1 MSRTADILITAL
13 APLIWGLTYIITT
26 QFLPHGYPLT
36 VALIRALPAGVILLL
51 VLRQLPTGKWWWR
64 VFILGGLNFTI
75 FFSMLF
81 VAAYR
86 LPGGVAATVGAI
98 QPLVV
103 IVLSRFVLSV
113 PLKAGSIIAAI
124 AGICGVALL
133 VLTPKAT
140 LDPIGIAAGL
150 FGAASMAVGVVLTR
164 RWQPPVS
171 PLTFTAWQMTA
182 GGLLLVPLA
191 LFIEPPLPALTFT
204 NIAALAFLAIIGGAL
219 AYLLWFRGIG
229 ILGASAASLLSL
241 LSPVVAVI
249 VGWLVLDQTLSP
261 AQTAGILVVLASV
274 WIGQRSQRPVAV
286 SLASKSHADALAN

>member
-1 MSRTADILITAL
+1 MSRTANILITAL
-13 APLIWGLTYIITT
+13 TPLIWGLTYFITT
-26 QFLPHGYPLT
+26 QFLPQGYPLK
-36 VALIRALPAGVILLL
+36 VAMIRALPAGVILLII
-51 VLRQLPTGKWWWR
+51 LRRLPTGKWWWR
-64 VFILGGLNFTI
+64 VFILGALNFTI

-103 IVLSRFVLSV
+103 VVLSRFVLRI
-113 PLKAGSIIAAI
+113 PLNAGAIIAAI
-124 AGICGVALL
+124 AGVAGVALL
-133 VLTPKAT
+133 VLTPKAA
-140 LDPIGIAAGL
+140 LDPVGIAAGL

-191 LFIEPPLPALTFT
+191 FFFEPPLPALTLT
-204 NIAALAFLAIIGGAL
+204 NVAALAFLAIIGGAL
-219 AYLLWFRGIG
+219 AYLIWFRGIG
-229 ILGASAASLLSL
+229 VLGASTASLLSL
-241 LSPVVAVI
+241 LSPVVAVL
-249 VGWLVLDQTLSP
+249 VGWLALHQTLSL

-274 WIGQRSQRPVAV
+274 WIGQRSQRAVAPAV
-286 SLASKSHADALAN
+286 QTAQPTASKA

>member
-1 MSRTADILITAL
+1 
-13 APLIWGLTYIITT
+13 
-26 QFLPHGYPLT
+26 
-36 VALIRALPAGVILLL
+36 VALIRALPAGVILL
-51 VLRQLPTGKWWWR
+51 VILRQLPTGKWWWR
-64 VFILGGLNFTI
+64 VFILGALNFTI
-75 FFSMLF
+75 FFTMLF
-81 VAAYR
+81 IAAYR
-86 LPGGVAATVGAI
+86 LPGGVAAIVGAI

-103 IVLSRFVLSV
+103 VVLSRFVLRV
-113 PLKAGSIIAAI
+113 PLRVGSIVAAI

-150 FGAASMAVGVVLTR
+150 FGATSMAVGTVLTR

-191 LFIEPPLPALTFT
+191 LFIEPPLPALTLT

-219 AYLLWFRGIG
+219 AYLIWFRGIA
-229 ILGASAASLLSL
+229 ILGASAASLLAL
-241 LSPVVAVI
+241 LSPVVAVL
-249 VGWLVLDQTLSP
+249 VGWLALQQTLSL

-274 WIGQRSQRPVAV
+274 WIGQRSQRSAVAAPSNSGV
-286 SLASKSHADALAN
+286 RALAD